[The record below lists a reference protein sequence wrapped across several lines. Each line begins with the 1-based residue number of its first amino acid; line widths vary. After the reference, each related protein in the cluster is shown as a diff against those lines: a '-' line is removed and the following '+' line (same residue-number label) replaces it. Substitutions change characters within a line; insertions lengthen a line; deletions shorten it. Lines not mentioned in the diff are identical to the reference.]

1 LLVAAEVALATVL
14 VAGAVLAVRSY
25 GAIAGVDPG
34 FRAEGV
40 VAASYHLP
48 SARYPEPADV
58 TAFHRRVL
66 ARAGALPG
74 VRHAALANSLPLEG
88 TQWTSS
94 VLVEGRPESADTGG
108 ETPEFSRRI
117 VSPSYFATVGVRL
130 LAGRGLAPGAG
141 EATPAEV
148 VVNAT
153 LARRH
158 FPAGNALGQR
168 VDWDAGGERVWRTV
182 VGVVADERV
191 EGLAAPA
198 PAEILLPL
206 GQELLDGTGYAQRSV
221 TLALRTTGRD
231 PTALLPELR
240 AALAALD
247 PELPLYAPRTLDE
260 MLAEDTR
267 RERLVAVLLGLFA
280 AVALVLALLGLYG
293 LVAFTVSERRRE
305 IGIRLTLGASPR
317 GTVARLTLGV
327 LGFVGAGLAAGLA
340 GAAAAGRTLGG
351 FLHGVDP
358 ADPATLLATGG
369 LLLAA
374 AALAAALPARAA
386 TRADPLE
393 TLRAE

>member
-1 LLVAAEVALATVL
+1 
-14 VAGAVLAVRSY
+14 
-25 GAIAGVDPG
+25 
-34 FRAEGV
+34 
-40 VAASYHLP
+40 
-48 SARYPEPADV
+48 
-58 TAFHRRVL
+58 
-66 ARAGALPG
+66 
-74 VRHAALANSLPLEG
+74 
-88 TQWTSS
+88 
-94 VLVEGRPESADTGG
+94 VLVEGSPEGTDTGG

-158 FPAGNALGQR
+158 FPAGDALGQR

-191 EGLAAPA
+191 EGLATPA
-198 PAEILLPL
+198 PAEILVPL

-221 TLALRTTGRD
+221 TLALRTADGD

-240 AALAALD
+240 VALAALD
-247 PELPLYAPRTLDE
+247 PELPLYAPRTLAE
-260 MLAEDTR
+260 MLAEDTG

-280 AVALVLALLGLYG
+280 VVALVLALLGLYG
-293 LVAFTVSERRRE
+293 LVAFTVNERRRE

-317 GTVARLTLGV
+317 GTVARLTLGG

-369 LLLAA
+369 LLLAT